1 MNNAPKLAKAGDK
14 MTDKACKA
22 LRGYPPG
29 TTVQPKAPGDSGQRL
44 CSDCGTPFANN
55 MQANAHTKSHR
66 LAWRNFETGNLE
78 EA

>member
-14 MTDKACKA
+14 MTEKACKRV
-22 LRGYPPG
+22 RGYPVG
-29 TTVQPKAPGDSGQRL
+29 TEVQPKAEGDRGQWL
-44 CSDCGTPFANN
+44 CIDCGEPFPNN
-55 MQANAHTKSHR
+55 MQAQGHTKSHR